1 MKHLHCYIIS
11 PVNGVYNNKKQ
22 VDKKELI
29 LNTSIEDHKFVNRIG
44 KIIETPI
51 NNPILKVNDEVIVHH
66 NIFRRFYGMN
76 GIDKYGS
83 SFFQENK
90 YFCYI
95 DQIFLYKRNNKW
107 KTIEGFSF
115 VKPVFNQNKFNESK
129 EKPLVGVLKHV
140 SPRLRSLNLK
150 KDDLVGF
157 TENSEYE
164 FVFDNKRLY
173 RVPDNSI
180 AINYG
185 TQENEIEYNPSWLQ
199 SST

>member
-1 MKHLHCYIIS
+1 MSLHIGIKQEFSLTTNQSVKEKNSKKPTNSNKIKRLKQAIDETPMSIGNWQFPNSTQYMFG
-11 PVNGVYNNKKQ
+11 NGF
-22 VDKKELI
+22 
-29 LNTSIEDHKFVNRIG
+29 SIEM
-44 KIIETPI
+44 PI
-51 NNPILKVNDEVIVHH
+51 
-66 NIFRRFYGMN
+66 
-76 GIDKYGS
+76 
-83 SFFQENK
+83 
-90 YFCYI
+90 
-95 DQIFLYKRNNKW
+95 
-107 KTIEGFSF
+107 
-115 VKPVFNQNKFNESK
+115 KPVFNQNKFNESK

-164 FVFDNKRLY
+164 FVFDNERLY